1 MAKGDVMDKNGIPQ
15 GNIIELKDIAVA
27 AYLYSTNQ
35 VKLIGKRRLPNGEVL
50 FQFSPKE
57 VAEDLINQ
65 YWNAEAPPIQ
75 PKKLFS
81 AQRDL
86 KDMIFGG

>member
-1 MAKGDVMDKNGIPQ
+1 MDKNGIPQ

-35 VKLIGKRRLPNGEVL
+35 VKLIGKRRLSNGEVL
-50 FQFSPKE
+50 FQFSPKD
-57 VAEDLINQ
+57 VAESLINS
-65 YWNAEAPPIQ
+65 YWNSEAPPIQ

>member
-1 MAKGDVMDKNGIPQ
+1 MDKNGIPQ

>member
-1 MAKGDVMDKNGIPQ
+1 MAKGDVMDQKGIPQ
-15 GNIIELKDIAVA
+15 DNIVELKDIAVA

-57 VAEDLINQ
+57 VAENLITS
-65 YWNAEAPPIQ
+65 YWNSEAPSIQ
-75 PKKLFS
+75 PKKLFN

>member
-1 MAKGDVMDKNGIPQ
+1 MDRNYSNTDLVEI
-15 GNIIELKDIAVA
+15 KDIAVA
-27 AYLYSTNQ
+27 AYLYSTQN
-35 VKLIGKRRLPNGEVL
+35 VKLIGKRRLSNGEVL

-57 VAEDLINQ
+57 VAEKLINL
-65 YWNAEAPPIQ
+65 YWNSEAPLIQ

>member
-1 MAKGDVMDKNGIPQ
+1 MDRN
-15 GNIIELKDIAVA
+15 NISQNNLFELKDIAVA

-57 VAEDLINQ
+57 VAENLINQ
-65 YWNAEAPPIQ
+65 YWNSEAPPIQ

>member
-1 MAKGDVMDKNGIPQ
+1 MQQNFDLLEI
-15 GNIIELKDIAVA
+15 KDLAIAA
-27 AYLYSTNQ
+27 FLYSTKQ
-35 VKLIGKRRLPNGEVL
+35 VKLIGKRKIPSGEVV

-57 VAEDLINQ
+57 EAEKLIQ
-65 YWNAEAPPIQ
+65 SYWNLEAPFIQ
-75 PKKLFS
+75 PKLLFS